1 VPAASLASWTREA
14 GGHRHSPLRGRAD
27 SSAATAH
34 GERRRNPS
42 GSTSSRLAALKSRAR
57 RDVPVPGRTVLQPKI
72 PRWHAVRRCAA
83 QVCRRSGRQGRRQSP
98 PGAPDGVLPPLM
110 FEGKLLT
117 PRTRKRRENESACRD
132 NRRID
137 VAHQPTNSGNPA
149 LRFCESSRTRLANC
163 FQASENL
170 HDTYASIPLS
180 EIRVRSVKCCRLP
193 SLHRTGRKN

>member
-1 VPAASLASWTREA
+1 MGQDAVPAASLASWTREA

-42 GSTSSRLAALKSRAR
+42 GSTSSRFAALKSRAR

-98 PGAPDGVLPPLM
+98 PGAPDGVLPPLI
-110 FEGKLLT
+110 FEGRSAHT
-117 PRTRKRRENESACRD
+117 SDAQAPREREHMVSGSSWLFDRSIRKRRVDVDKAARSHTGAASLTGVIPGLDPGIHLGPSAA
-132 NRRID
+132 RRWM
-137 VAHQPTNSGNPA
+137 AGSSPA
-149 LRFCESSRTRLANC
+149 MT
-163 FQASENL
+163 
-170 HDTYASIPLS
+170 
-180 EIRVRSVKCCRLP
+180 
-193 SLHRTGRKN
+193 

>member
-14 GGHRHSPLRGRAD
+14 GGHRPFPLRGGAD
-27 SSAATAH
+27 RSAATALAND
-34 GERRRNPS
+34 GKAVGISVTETCYGREYGTCRCATERSSSPKSRGGTPS
-42 GSTSSRLAALKSRAR
+42 GVARLKFAGDPA
-57 RDVPVPGRTVLQPKI
+57 GRGGVSNHQ
-72 PRWHAVRRCAA
+72 VRLTAC
-83 QVCRRSGRQGRRQSP
+83 C
-98 PGAPDGVLPPLM
+98 LPSCL
-110 FEGKLLT
+110 EGKLLT

-170 HDTYASIPLS
+170 HDTYVSIPLS